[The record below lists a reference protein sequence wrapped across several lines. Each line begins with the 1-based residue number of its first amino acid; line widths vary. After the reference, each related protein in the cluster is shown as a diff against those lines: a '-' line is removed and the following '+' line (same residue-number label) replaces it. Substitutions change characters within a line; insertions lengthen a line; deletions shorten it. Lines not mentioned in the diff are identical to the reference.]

1 MTRPNSWMPIYWGDY
16 SKDTGHLNNSGHG
29 AYLMLIKH
37 YWCSGKPLPNDD
49 GQLWRIACCNSRKAW
64 LRIKPVLEPL
74 FVASQNYWN
83 HSRVDKEIAKAIEI
97 SQKRSAIAKQMHSKS
112 TAIAVQVHTQPQSH
126 TKKDI
131 EGMINGLV
139 DKKNLNGA
147 ARKADYTDKAV
158 VKQRWQQK
166 VVAYANRVCRPHDLR
181 MWLAVALTDTQ
192 EGKLAF
198 ERMNDRM
205 RADEAAAG
213 KRA

>member
-1 MTRPNSWMPIYWGDY
+1 
-16 SKDTGHLNNSGHG
+16 
-29 AYLMLIKH
+29 
-37 YWCSGKPLPNDD
+37 
-49 GQLWRIACCNSRKAW
+49 
-64 LRIKPVLEPL
+64 
-74 FVASQNYWN
+74 
-83 HSRVDKEIAKAIEI
+83 
-97 SQKRSAIAKQMHSKS
+97 
-112 TAIAVQVHTQPQSH
+112 
-126 TKKDI
+126 
-131 EGMINGLV
+131 V

-147 ARKADYTDKAV
+147 GRKADYTDKAV